1 MDGNVEVG
9 EMGVSTLIKKNIVR
23 LEVTVERRFY
33 LVMTKRGL
41 KMSLPVDDAVFVKE
55 SQSRTDLSNI
65 ELHNLFR

>member
-23 LEVTVERRFY
+23 LEVTVERRFC

-41 KMSLPVDDAVFVKE
+41 KK
-55 SQSRTDLSNI
+55 
-65 ELHNLFR
+65 